1 MNKNILKKIA
11 NELNIELNGNIKAFI
26 YIICSKYLKKQEIFD
41 RDLWLKKYLVFDG
54 KINDKTW
61 KVFDNYCIDEFYDI
75 EDITWLYQ

>member
-41 RDLWLKKYLVFDG
+41 KDLWLKKLSRSF
-54 KINDKTW
+54 
-61 KVFDNYCIDEFYDI
+61 
-75 EDITWLYQ
+75 